1 MIYTSY
7 SLYLFFA
14 IDTLFSQR
22 ISWWDTL
29 RLDLLWTLTWNQN
42 PWYWS
47 LNREIFNAQSWVR
60 NDATKKIDQR
70 KSLSINSQ
78 TESIVSFIEDVPVY
92 LNDAIRKFIDEHPN
106 WDQHRLMQAAI
117 SGYLLEKGVTS
128 IEMRRFYSQSMFCKK
143 SMRGSIWA

>member
-1 MIYTSY
+1 MHNP
-7 SLYLFFA
+7 
-14 IDTLFSQR
+14 
-22 ISWWDTL
+22 
-29 RLDLLWTLTWNQN
+29 RLETVQ
-42 PWYWS
+42 
-47 LNREIFNAQSWVR
+47 Q
-60 NDATKKIDQR
+60 KKIDQR

-78 TESIVSFIEDVPVY
+78 TESIVSFIEDIPVY

-143 SMRGSIWA
+143 SMRGNI

>member
-1 MIYTSY
+1 MHKP
-7 SLYLFFA
+7 
-14 IDTLFSQR
+14 
-22 ISWWDTL
+22 
-29 RLDLLWTLTWNQN
+29 RLETIQ
-42 PWYWS
+42 
-47 LNREIFNAQSWVR
+47 Q
-60 NDATKKIDQR
+60 KKIDQR

-143 SMRGSIWA
+143 SMRGNI

>member
-1 MIYTSY
+1 MH
-7 SLYLFFA
+7 
-14 IDTLFSQR
+14 
-22 ISWWDTL
+22 
-29 RLDLLWTLTWNQN
+29 N
-42 PWYWS
+42 PG
-47 LNREIFNAQSWVR
+47 LETMQQ
-60 NDATKKIDQR
+60 KKIDHR

-143 SMRGSIWA
+143 SMRGNI

>member
-1 MIYTSY
+1 MH
-7 SLYLFFA
+7 
-14 IDTLFSQR
+14 
-22 ISWWDTL
+22 
-29 RLDLLWTLTWNQN
+29 N
-42 PWYWS
+42 PG
-47 LNREIFNAQSWVR
+47 LVTVQQ
-60 NDATKKIDQR
+60 KKIDQR
-70 KSLSINSQ
+70 KSLSINSK

-143 SMRGSIWA
+143 SMRGNI

>member
-1 MIYTSY
+1 MH
-7 SLYLFFA
+7 
-14 IDTLFSQR
+14 
-22 ISWWDTL
+22 
-29 RLDLLWTLTWNQN
+29 N
-42 PWYWS
+42 PG
-47 LNREIFNAQSWVR
+47 LETMQQ
-60 NDATKKIDQR
+60 KKIDQR
-70 KSLSINSQ
+70 KNLSINSQ

-143 SMRGSIWA
+143 SMRGNI

>member
-1 MIYTSY
+1 MH
-7 SLYLFFA
+7 
-14 IDTLFSQR
+14 
-22 ISWWDTL
+22 
-29 RLDLLWTLTWNQN
+29 N
-42 PWYWS
+42 PG
-47 LNREIFNAQSWVR
+47 LETRQQ
-60 NDATKKIDQR
+60 KKIDQR

-78 TESIVSFIEDVPVY
+78 TESIVSFIDDVPVY

-143 SMRGSIWA
+143 SMRGNI

>member
-1 MIYTSY
+1 MH
-7 SLYLFFA
+7 
-14 IDTLFSQR
+14 
-22 ISWWDTL
+22 
-29 RLDLLWTLTWNQN
+29 N
-42 PWYWS
+42 PG
-47 LNREIFNAQSWVR
+47 LETVQQ
-60 NDATKKIDQR
+60 KKIDQR
-70 KSLSINSQ
+70 KSLSINSKT

-143 SMRGSIWA
+143 SMRGNI

>member
-1 MIYTSY
+1 MHNPG
-7 SLYLFFA
+7 
-14 IDTLFSQR
+14 
-22 ISWWDTL
+22 
-29 RLDLLWTLTWNQN
+29 LDKMQK
-42 PWYWS
+42 
-47 LNREIFNAQSWVR
+47 
-60 NDATKKIDQR
+60 KKIDQR

-78 TESIVSFIEDVPVY
+78 TESIVSFIEDIPVY

-143 SMRGSIWA
+143 SMRGNI

>member
-1 MIYTSY
+1 MH
-7 SLYLFFA
+7 
-14 IDTLFSQR
+14 
-22 ISWWDTL
+22 
-29 RLDLLWTLTWNQN
+29 N
-42 PWYWS
+42 PG
-47 LNREIFNAQSWVR
+47 LEKMQQ
-60 NDATKKIDQR
+60 KKIDQR
-70 KSLSINSQ
+70 KSLSINSK

-143 SMRGSIWA
+143 SMRGNI

>member
-1 MIYTSY
+1 MH
-7 SLYLFFA
+7 
-14 IDTLFSQR
+14 
-22 ISWWDTL
+22 
-29 RLDLLWTLTWNQN
+29 N
-42 PWYWS
+42 PG
-47 LNREIFNAQSWVR
+47 LETMQQQK
-60 NDATKKIDQR
+60 TDQR
-70 KSLSINSQ
+70 KSLSINNQ

-143 SMRGSIWA
+143 SMRGNI

>member
-1 MIYTSY
+1 M
-7 SLYLFFA
+7 
-14 IDTLFSQR
+14 Q
-22 ISWWDTL
+22 
-29 RLDLLWTLTWNQN
+29 Q
-42 PWYWS
+42 
-47 LNREIFNAQSWVR
+47 
-60 NDATKKIDQR
+60 KKIDQR
-70 KSLSINSQ
+70 KSLSINSK

-143 SMRGSIWA
+143 SMRGNI